1 VGRSQTRTGLSGP
14 GGGLGTQ
21 GGLGGAGFGQPGY
34 NPNNPNQFGQQQQ
47 LGGGLSGGAAGRS
60 SFQNRLQQIVNR
72 AATGAGGDIFVL
84 GQTKIIADE
93 RINALLIFASKTDL
107 VTISNI
113 IDKLDVVLAQVLIEA
128 IVVEVSLDKGLDYG
142 ISYIQNTPSKVGDVF
157 TGAGSVLNV
166 PFLGLGSIA
175 NMVTNAAGSGGF
187 TYAAKFMNFDA
198 TASALEKD
206 SRFRVLSRPRIQTSH
221 AVEAN
226 LFVGQTRPY
235 VTGSYSYFGGGPQ
248 TQFQQQQIGLTLSV
262 LPLINAEGL
271 VVLDIRAKVQDIGAD
286 VKIDANFSVPATI
299 DREAN
304 SKVAVR
310 DGETIMLGGFIS
322 NSKRATRDGIPILKD
337 IPILGALFRVNHDDQ
352 ERKELLILLRP
363 TVLPTPEKAAIFAAE
378 ERNRLPATRAAE
390 AEFREEERKR
400 NEAEDRKFQKDKNK
414 IYRKQGFSK

>member
-1 VGRSQTRTGLSGP
+1 MNVPFVGLNSIANLATN
-14 GGGLGTQ
+14 
-21 GGLGGAGFGQPGY
+21 GGAG
-34 NPNNPNQFGQQQQ
+34 
-47 LGGGLSGGAAGRS
+47 
-60 SFQNRLQQIVNR
+60 
-72 AATGAGGDIFVL
+72 
-84 GQTKIIADE
+84 
-93 RINALLIFASKTDL
+93 
-107 VTISNI
+107 
-113 IDKLDVVLAQVLIEA
+113 
-128 IVVEVSLDKGLDYG
+128 
-142 ISYIQNTPSKVGDVF
+142 
-157 TGAGSVLNV
+157 
-166 PFLGLGSIA
+166 
-175 NMVTNAAGSGGF
+175 GF
-187 TYAAKFMNFDA
+187 SYAAQFMNFDA

-322 NSKRATRDGIPILKD
+322 NSKRATRDGIPLLKD
-337 IPILGALFRVNHDDQ
+337 IPIPGALFRVNHDDQ
-352 ERKELLILLRP
+352 QRRELLILLRP
-363 TVLPTPEKAAIFAAE
+363 TVLPTPEKAAIFASE
-378 ERNRLPATRAAE
+378 ERTRLPATRSAE
-390 AEFREEERKR
+390 REFREEERKR
-400 NEAEDRKFQKDKNK
+400 NEAESRRFDKQTDKRQKKEK
-414 IYRKQGFSK
+414 EALSK